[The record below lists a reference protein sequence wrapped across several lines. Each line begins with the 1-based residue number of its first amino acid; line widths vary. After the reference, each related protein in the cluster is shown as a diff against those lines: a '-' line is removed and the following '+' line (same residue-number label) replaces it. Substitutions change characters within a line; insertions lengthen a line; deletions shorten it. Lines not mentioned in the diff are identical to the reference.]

1 MRFGSFISLLLLLTA
16 GTLLAQT
23 GTAHLPTGAAP
34 FVGRVVYSVAAEGTD
49 TAQLELFRA
58 FSASSYTLV
67 YGTNGR
73 IRMTESGGATG
84 LDILIDL
91 KRKRYFQLRGFER
104 TAYVLKRTDYEGK
117 FPPLLLDP
125 QNERDTIDGYPCLKY
140 KVLNSIFV
148 RRGATAYIWVQDSIT
163 LPMERG
169 EYTGHEGF
177 RAFFP
182 LPCVLGVQSGTVMR
196 LVVQEGGVVVTYTAS
211 VTPGPIPEETFAVPS
226 GYTVRNE
233 MTGKEK
239 PAKGKPAKG
248 KPRK

>member
-1 MRFGSFISLLLLLTA
+1 MRFGSFIPLLLLLSA
-16 GTLLAQT
+16 GTLAAQMSAVQT
-23 GTAHLPTGAAP
+23 RSGAAP
-34 FVGRVVYSVAAEGTD
+34 FVGRVVYSVAAEGSD

-58 FSASSYTLV
+58 FSASAYTLV
-67 YGTNGR
+67 YGTKGR

-84 LDILIDL
+84 LDLLVDL
-91 KRKRYFQLRGFER
+91 KRKRYYQLRGAER

-117 FPPLLLDP
+117 FPQLLLDP
-125 QNERDTIDGYPCLKY
+125 QNERDTIDGYPCMKY
-140 KVLNSIFV
+140 RVLNSIFV

-169 EYTGHEGF
+169 EYIGHEGF

-196 LVVQEGGVVVTYTAS
+196 LAVQEGGVVVTYTAS
-211 VTPGPIPEETFAVPS
+211 VTPGTIPDETFAVPS
-226 GYTVRNE
+226 GYRVQND
-233 MTGKEK
+233 M
-239 PAKGKPAKG
+239 AGKPEKR